1 MGPLETFGP
10 GGLIPL
16 AVITLI
22 AATIAVCSCSGT
34 SVMWCS
40 ASVGCGTAP
49 ARRARPG
56 SRRFQPAAVLPG
68 TSPTVVLP
76 RSRPE
81 SALLE

>member
-10 GGLIPL
+10 GGLVPL

-22 AATIAVCSCSGT
+22 AATIAVCFVQRYERDVVFRLGR
-34 SVMWCS
+34 VRD
-40 ASVGCGTAP
+40 G
-49 ARRARPG
+49 ARGPG
-56 SRRFQPAAVLPG
+56 STGVAAIQPAAVLPG

-81 SALLE
+81 SVLLE